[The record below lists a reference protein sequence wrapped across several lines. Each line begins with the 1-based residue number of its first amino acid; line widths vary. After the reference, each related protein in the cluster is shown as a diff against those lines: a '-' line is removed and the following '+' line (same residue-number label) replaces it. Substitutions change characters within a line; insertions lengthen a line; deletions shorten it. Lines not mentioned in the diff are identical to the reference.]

1 MLRGFFLDY
10 LGFELDRAIEPAD
23 WLTFREQ
30 KLQTITAGA
39 NSHDEIGHD
48 EIGLQAVRDHR
59 CPDAV
64 RPLLVKGCVTVCD
77 GAAPIC
83 MHVCGPPSFSCYDR
97 CACES

>member
-39 NSHDEIGHD
+39 NPTMKLGTTRLDCRQCGTIAGPMLC
-48 EIGLQAVRDHR
+48 GL
-59 CPDAV
+59 
-64 RPLLVKGCVTVCD
+64 
-77 GAAPIC
+77 
-83 MHVCGPPSFSCYDR
+83 FS
-97 CACES
+97 